1 MIDNDRTAV
10 AQIDV
15 LMDGATMARML
26 TTEGPPEKEQVEY
39 LLDVL
44 AAAPDEAL
52 DFVAGQVE
60 CHTAR
65 GGDLDPL
72 VAALRSRARGIHA
85 RAAAAF
91 VAARAAEGA
100 GESETARHLI
110 DQVLD
115 LRPDLVPALRDA
127 AGYAAARGDYLT
139 ADGHL
144 RRTGSPNSL
153 QPGVAE
159 VLAATDMGDIP
170 RNSPCPCGSGRKF
183 KVCCRRGAV
192 PSLGTRAQL
201 LYALLG
207 NYGERAP
214 GVEIVRRLAGDTTDH
229 AHLMFCLD
237 LAIFPGGLVDRFLA
251 ARGQWLRP
259 DERDL
264 IDRWR
269 AVPITLYEVVE
280 VRRDA
285 GVTLRA
291 LPGGAP
297 VHVADRLF
305 STCVTRHQL
314 FCGRLLHDDSSPR
327 ILALPVVVARNR
339 CHALLNLLAAAPSAE
354 GIASFL
360 SSGIDRGALEPA
372 TRADP
377 TPTTLF

>member
-1 MIDNDRTAV
+1 MIDNNRLAV
-10 AQIDV
+10 AEVDV

-26 TTEGPPEKEQVEY
+26 TEEGPPDEEQVRF
-39 LLDVL
+39 LLDML

-65 GGDLDPL
+65 GGDLNPL
-72 VAALRSRARGIHA
+72 VAALRSRARGTHA
-85 RAAAAF
+85 RAAATF

-100 GESETARHLI
+100 GDSETASHLI

-115 LRPDLVPALRDA
+115 LRPDLAPALRDA

-144 RRTGSPNSL
+144 RRTGSPHSL

-159 VLAATDMGDIP
+159 VLAATDMSDIP

-192 PSLGTRAQL
+192 PSLGSRAQL

-214 GVEIVRRLAGDTTDH
+214 GVEIVRRLAGDTTDP

-237 LAIFPGGLVDRFLA
+237 LTIFPGGLVDRFLA

-269 AVPITLYEVVE
+269 TVPVTLYEIVE
-280 VRRDA
+280 VRRGA

-291 LPGGAP
+291 LPGGEP
-297 VHVADRLF
+297 FDLADRLF
-305 STCVTRHQL
+305 STCVTQHQL
-314 FCGRLLHDDSSPR
+314 FCGRLLHDDSSPCM
-327 ILALPVVVARNR
+327 LTLPVAVGRDR
-339 CHALLNLLAAAPSAE
+339 CHALLDLLAAAPSVE
-354 GIASFL
+354 QIAGFL
-360 SSGIDRGALEPA
+360 SPGIDRGALEPEA
-372 TRADP
+372 GRQVRQR
-377 TPTTLF
+377 